1 MMSQSGFY
9 GWKLVAAFWVIVFIN
24 LAFAAY
30 GSPVMNAGMA
40 QALHLSR
47 TAAGLPYE
55 VYTVMS
61 AVPGVLVA
69 ALIRSIGVRRTVV
82 LGSLLIVIGS
92 LAMATVVDS
101 AAGAAVAFGC
111 VVGLGVCA
119 GGPLGV
125 QPGVVLWF
133 VRRRALA
140 LAIVYAAGGVGGLVA
155 ARVLNWVIGAAH
167 GNWRAGWWLFAALS
181 AVAAVVA
188 ALFVRDRPAD
198 LGQAPDG
205 IEGEA
210 WGDPQA
216 ARSQEL
222 ARAASRATVGAP
234 AAGVTAAPARPAF
247 ITREEWTFGEVMA
260 SARFWVMSLALCGA
274 SAGYTLFLSQ
284 GILHLKDIGHTST
297 EAAIA
302 VSVTTGSTLLGK
314 VVLGLLGDRI
324 DPRYIWVA
332 TAISFGVGLLLVI
345 DPRTML
351 SIYAFSI
358 CVGFGFGGGLICL
371 MTVVSNYYGP
381 KVFPAAA
388 GIAAALN
395 TIISAVV
402 AWIGGLVYD
411 QLGIYAPTF
420 YSLAGWCFLSAVAL
434 LLVRPP
440 VRGPAAGAPAIAA
453 SPP

>member
-1 MMSQSGFY
+1 MAQSGFY
-9 GWKLVAAFWVIVFIN
+9 GWKLIAVFCAIVFIN

-47 TAAGLPYE
+47 ASAGLPYE

-61 AVPGVLVA
+61 AVPSILVA

-82 LGSLLIVIGS
+82 LGSLLIVAGA
-92 LAMATVVDS
+92 LAMATIVSS
-101 AAGAAVAFGC
+101 AAGAVIAFGC
-111 VVGLGVCA
+111 IVGVGVCA

-125 QPGVVLWF
+125 QPGVVVWF

-140 LAIVYAAGGVGGLVA
+140 LAIVYAAGGVGGLFA
-155 ARVLNWVIGAAH
+155 ARVLNWTITAAH

-181 AVAAVVA
+181 AIVTVVAAV
-188 ALFVRDRPAD
+188 FIRERPAD

-205 IEGEA
+205 EPG
-210 WGDPQA
+210 
-216 ARSQEL
+216 
-222 ARAASRATVGAP
+222 ASIVGAAP
-234 AAGVTAAPARPAF
+234 GAAADRPSF

-260 SARFWVMSLALCGA
+260 SGRFWVMALALCGA

-284 GILHLKDIGHTST
+284 GVLHLKDIGHTSA

-302 VSVTTGSTLLGK
+302 VSITTGSTLLGK
-314 VVLGLLGDRI
+314 VALGLFGDRF
-324 DPRYIWVA
+324 DPRYIWVV

-351 SIYAFSI
+351 GVYAFAVCI
-358 CVGFGFGGGLICL
+358 GFGFGGGLICL
-371 MTVVSNYYGP
+371 MTVLSNYYGP
-381 KVFPAAA
+381 RVFPSAA
-388 GIAAALN
+388 GVAAALN
-395 TIISAVV
+395 TVLSAAI
-402 AWIGGLVYD
+402 AWTGGMVYD
-411 QLGIYAPTF
+411 RLGIYAPTF
-420 YSLAGWCFLSAVAL
+420 YSLAGWCLLSAVAL

-440 VRGPAAGAPAIAA
+440 VRRPVAGAPAVAA
-453 SPP
+453 SSIE